1 MMKNFRKVY
10 KTLVNITT
18 YIPSLGNFLMNN
30 ARDIHEKKIDNA
42 PKTALSL
49 LNQGKQKKIWVNDP
63 SKGKWL
69 KE

>member
-1 MMKNFRKVY
+1 MTKNFMKVY

-42 PKTALSL
+42 PITALSL
-49 LNQGKQKKIWVNDP
+49 LNQGKQKRNV
-63 SKGKWL
+63 SK
-69 KE
+69 